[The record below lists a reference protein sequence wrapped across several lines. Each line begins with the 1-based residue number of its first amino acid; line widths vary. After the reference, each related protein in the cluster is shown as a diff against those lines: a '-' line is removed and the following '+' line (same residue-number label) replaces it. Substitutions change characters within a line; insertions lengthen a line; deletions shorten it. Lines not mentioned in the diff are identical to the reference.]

1 MRSLG
6 PLNLEVFC
14 YLWNLIQ
21 VHAYCNNI
29 YLYECSLL
37 YQVYVSVVGPTS
49 VEDPVQLL
57 MKDAGKSHKLLAF
70 DLGDLIIK
78 MKIVSIDSHF
88 VELFLMWSVP
98 AMLLP
103 HRVFALFYL
112 SYFLLVPLSS
122 SF

>member
-1 MRSLG
+1 M
-6 PLNLEVFC
+6 
-14 YLWNLIQ
+14 
-21 VHAYCNNI
+21 HAYCNNI

-88 VELFLMWSVP
+88 VELFLM
-98 AMLLP
+98 
-103 HRVFALFYL
+103 
-112 SYFLLVPLSS
+112 
-122 SF
+122 